1 MLLAARLFAMAV
13 RFVLA
18 GGSVP
23 DCRPLVKWT
32 WPRGVVRAV
41 VPGGRGRAHPPLRE
55 QEPPRWLRGFAR
67 AALLLALSALSLAAV
82 LL

>member
-13 RFVLA
+13 IFVLA

-23 DCRPLVKWT
+23 DCRPLLRWT
-32 WPRGVVRAV
+32 WPRGVVRAA
-41 VPGGRGRAHPPLRE
+41 VPSGRGRAHPPLRE
-55 QEPPRWLRGFAR
+55 QEPPGWLRGFAI
-67 AALLLALSALSLAAV
+67 AALLLTLSALSLAAV